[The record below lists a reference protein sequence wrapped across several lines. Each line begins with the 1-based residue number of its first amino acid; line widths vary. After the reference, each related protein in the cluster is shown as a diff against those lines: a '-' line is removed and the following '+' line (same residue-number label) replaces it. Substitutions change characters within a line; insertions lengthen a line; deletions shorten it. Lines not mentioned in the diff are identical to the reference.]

1 MRTNLFMTKLLTNL
15 TDILKFK
22 IISMY
27 KGGFRGG
34 GETGGRSP
42 PFQSGPPP
50 LFVETLMPIKYKFDQ
65 MTYFFTML

>member
-34 GETGGRSP
+34 GNRGSP
-42 PFQSGPPP
+42 PPFKVVPPF
-50 LFVETLMPIKYKFDQ
+50 LLK
-65 MTYFFTML
+65 L